1 MLKDSTARKIL
12 LSTPIDFYVPEFVF
26 EEIEEH
32 IEELSRK
39 NKLTAE
45 ANREVLGIIR
55 RHVHV
60 IKKEDIGTVYSEAE
74 EIMRDIDIDDSACL
88 AAALSMECDGI
99 WSHDRHFVRQDRIRI
114 WLTKDLVHFIEINA

>member
-39 NKLTAE
+39 NKLTA
-45 ANREVLGIIR
+45 
-55 RHVHV
+55 
-60 IKKEDIGTVYSEAE
+60 
-74 EIMRDIDIDDSACL
+74 
-88 AAALSMECDGI
+88 AAAPSA
-99 WSHDRHFVRQDRIRI
+99 SR
-114 WLTKDLVHFIEINA
+114 